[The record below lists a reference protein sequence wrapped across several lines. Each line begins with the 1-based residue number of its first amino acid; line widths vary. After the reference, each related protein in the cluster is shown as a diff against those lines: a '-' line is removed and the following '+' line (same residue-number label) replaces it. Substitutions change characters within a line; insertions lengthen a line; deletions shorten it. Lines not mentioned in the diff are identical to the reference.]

1 MATTIQVHEDVL
13 QELDTLKKEM
23 GTKSYE
29 EVIKILLK
37 NAKKLQ
43 RTHFGTLP
51 KLKTF
56 RREEIDRFD

>member
-1 MATTIQVHEDVL
+1 M
-13 QELDTLKKEM
+13 LKKEM
-23 GTKSYE
+23 GTRSYE
-29 EVIKILLK
+29 EVIRILLK